1 MPEFP
6 ADSHMR
12 WRRLDVPGSEEA
24 RAVRTPSGWQ
34 LSGHLHVE
42 ESGVSERRVM
52 GRRIMSTRIRILLTI
67 GLALASH
74 RAAAQ
79 SMTVTLLGT
88 GHPEPSLDRFGPGTL
103 IEARTQRLLF
113 DAGRG
118 VAQRIW
124 EMAVPVGEIRH
135 VFLTHLHS
143 DHVVGLPDAWLS
155 GWLRTAFGRRT
166 GPLHVYGPTG
176 TRAMVSALRQAYDV
190 DVRQRTDGAPD
201 STAEIIGHDIAEGLV
216 HERDEVRVTAFTVDH
231 GNPPIAALGYRIETG
246 GRSVT
251 ISGDTRKSENLIRHA
266 RQTDVLIHEVMAAGP
281 GAEATPAF
289 RRILDTHTSP
299 EEAADVFSRVQPRL
313 AVFTHVGILSAPA
326 LRQEILAGLLKR
338 AQALYPGRLVVG
350 EDRMTITVGD
360 SVRVTRRTP

>member
-1 MPEFP
+1 MTH
-6 ADSHMR
+6 S
-12 WRRLDVPGSEEA
+12 S
-24 RAVRTPSGWQ
+24 
-34 LSGHLHVE
+34 
-42 ESGVSERRVM
+42 
-52 GRRIMSTRIRILLTI
+52 RILFTLC
-67 GLALASH
+67 LAVTSH

-88 GHPEPSLDRFGPGTL
+88 GYPEPLVDRFGPGTL
-103 IEARTQRLLF
+103 VEARSQRFLF

-124 EMAVPVGEIRH
+124 EMNVPVGDVRH

-143 DHVVGLPDAWLS
+143 DHVVGLPDAWLT

-190 DVRQRTDGAPD
+190 DVRQRTDGVPD
-201 STAEIIGHDIAEGLV
+201 STTEMIGHDVAEGVV
-216 HERDEVRVTAFTVDH
+216 HDRDEVRVIAFTVDH
-231 GNPPIAALGYRIETG
+231 GDPPIAALGYRIETG

-281 GAEATPAF
+281 GAQATPAF

-299 EEAADVFSRVQPRL
+299 EDAADVFSRAQPRL
-313 AVFTHVGILSAPA
+313 AVFTHIGILSAPA
-326 LRQEILAGLLKR
+326 LRPEILDGLLKR
-338 AQALYPGRLVVG
+338 TQALYPGRVVVG

-360 SVRVTRRTP
+360 SVRVTRRSP

>member
-1 MPEFP
+1 MTH
-6 ADSHMR
+6 S
-12 WRRLDVPGSEEA
+12 S
-24 RAVRTPSGWQ
+24 
-34 LSGHLHVE
+34 
-42 ESGVSERRVM
+42 
-52 GRRIMSTRIRILLTI
+52 RILFTLC
-67 GLALASH
+67 LAVTSH

-88 GHPEPSLDRFGPGTL
+88 GYPEPLVDRFGPGTL
-103 IEARTQRLLF
+103 VEARSQRFLF

-124 EMAVPVGEIRH
+124 EMNVPVGDVRH

-143 DHVVGLPDAWLS
+143 DHVVGLPDAWLT

-190 DVRQRTDGAPD
+190 DVRQRTDGVPD
-201 STAEIIGHDIAEGLV
+201 STTEMIGHDVAEGVV
-216 HERDEVRVTAFTVDH
+216 HDRDEVRVIAFTVDH
-231 GNPPIAALGYRIETG
+231 GDPPIAALGYRIETG

-281 GAEATPAF
+281 GAQATPAF

-299 EEAADVFSRVQPRL
+299 EDAADVFSRAQPRL
-313 AVFTHVGILSAPA
+313 AVFTHIGILSAPA
-326 LRQEILAGLLKR
+326 LRPEILDGLLKR
-338 AQALYPGRLVVG
+338 TQALYPGRVVVG

-360 SVRVTRRTP
+360 SVRVTRRPP

>member
-1 MPEFP
+1 MTI
-6 ADSHMR
+6 S
-12 WRRLDVPGSEEA
+12 
-24 RAVRTPSGWQ
+24 
-34 LSGHLHVE
+34 
-42 ESGVSERRVM
+42 
-52 GRRIMSTRIRILLTI
+52 RRILFTFCLVV
-67 GLALASH
+67 ASH

-88 GHPEPSLDRFGPGTL
+88 GYPEPLLDRFGPGTL
-103 IEARTQRLLF
+103 IEARSQRFLF

-124 EMAVPVGEIRH
+124 EMNVPVGDVRH

-143 DHVVGLPDAWLS
+143 DHVVGLPDAWLT

-190 DVRQRTDGAPD
+190 DVRQRTDGVPD
-201 STAEIIGHDIAEGLV
+201 STAEMIGHDVAEGV
-216 HERDEVRVTAFTVDH
+216 VYNRDEVRVTAFTVDH
-231 GNPPIAALGYRIETG
+231 GDPPIAALGYRIETG

-281 GAEATPAF
+281 GAQATPAF

-299 EEAADVFSRVQPRL
+299 EDAADVFSRSQPRL
-313 AVFTHVGILSAPA
+313 AVFTHIGILSTPA
-326 LRQEILAGLLKR
+326 LRPEILDGLLKR
-338 AQALYPGRLVVG
+338 TQALYQGRVVVG

-360 SVRVTRRTP
+360 SVRVTRRPP

>member
-1 MPEFP
+1 MTH
-6 ADSHMR
+6 S
-12 WRRLDVPGSEEA
+12 S
-24 RAVRTPSGWQ
+24 
-34 LSGHLHVE
+34 
-42 ESGVSERRVM
+42 
-52 GRRIMSTRIRILLTI
+52 RILFTLC
-67 GLALASH
+67 LAVTSH

-88 GHPEPSLDRFGPGTL
+88 GYPEPLVDRFGPGTL
-103 IEARTQRLLF
+103 VEARSQRFLF

-124 EMAVPVGEIRH
+124 EMNVPVGDVRH

-143 DHVVGLPDAWLS
+143 DHVVGLPDAWLT

-190 DVRQRTDGAPD
+190 DVRQRTDGVPD
-201 STAEIIGHDIAEGLV
+201 STTEMIGHDVAEGVV
-216 HERDEVRVTAFTVDH
+216 HGRDEVRVIAFTVDH
-231 GNPPIAALGYRIETG
+231 GDPPIAALGYRIETG

-281 GAEATPAF
+281 GAQATPAF

-299 EEAADVFSRVQPRL
+299 EDAADVFSRAQPRL
-313 AVFTHVGILSAPA
+313 AVFTHIGILSAPA
-326 LRQEILAGLLKR
+326 LRPEILDGLLKR
-338 AQALYPGRLVVG
+338 TQALYPGRVVVG

-360 SVRVTRRTP
+360 SVRVTRRPP